1 MKRGQKT
8 MKRPLFGN
16 ETRLIGYDRSI
27 EAATP
32 LRGNESC
39 HFATMNR
46 SVAEQRHALHGRVA
60 PAMER
65 DRYQG
70 LCGVAAHARLS
81 SLRRAA
87 CTIAAR
93 NPVADGGTRIA
104 HLFAHDRRCP
114 CKSKET
120 QRCKAMKR
128 RAIKAKKR
136 VRIGTCP
143 KQWNVTGAPTQH
155 RRQQQL
161 HLQDCTQRRLHTPG
175 RPSRIS
181 PYDQS
186 PALCR
191 PPGGPAI
198 PPR

>member
-1 MKRGQKT
+1 

-16 ETRLIGYDRSI
+16 ETRLTGYDRSI

-65 DRYQG
+65 DRWPR
-70 LCGVAAHARLS
+70 LCGVAPHARLS
-81 SLRRAA
+81 FLRGAA

-93 NPVADGGTRIA
+93 NPVADGPTKTARILT
-104 HLFAHDRRCP
+104 HHGRQP

-120 QRCKAMKR
+120 LLQKQRNARSKPAMKR
-128 RAIKAKKR
+128 SEMSVHA
-136 VRIGTCP
+136 
-143 KQWNVTGAPTQH
+143 KQWNVTGAWGAPHKQH
-155 RRQQQL
+155 
-161 HLQDCTQRRLHTPG
+161 QRRLQRFRPPSLHASAP
-175 RPSRIS
+175 PSRTG
-181 PYDQS
+181 PDDH
-186 PALCR
+186 
-191 PPGGPAI
+191 PAI
-198 PPR
+198 CCPADGVAIPSP

>member
-1 MKRGQKT
+1 MKRTPKA

-81 SLRRAA
+81 SLRGAA

-93 NPVADGGTRIA
+93 NPVADGPTKTARILT
-104 HLFAHDRRCP
+104 HHGRRP
-114 CKSKET
+114 CKNKET
-120 QRCKAMKR
+120 AMK
-128 RAIKAKKR
+128 I
-136 VRIGTCP
+136 
-143 KQWNVTGAPTQH
+143 
-155 RRQQQL
+155 QQ
-161 HLQDCTQRRLHTPG
+161 
-175 RPSRIS
+175 
-181 PYDQS
+181 
-186 PALCR
+186 
-191 PPGGPAI
+191 
-198 PPR
+198 